1 MCVKMRYPVRAGVLD
16 VGKDSG
22 LKRRR
27 YFEINNTN
35 APSFVKS
42 LRSSQ
47 EVVQMEENP
56 NQFAN
61 PLDDEAREMEGPR
74 DAPNSNALDLQD

>member
-1 MCVKMRYPVRAGVLD
+1 
-16 VGKDSG
+16 
-22 LKRRR
+22 
-27 YFEINNTN
+27 
-35 APSFVKS
+35 
-42 LRSSQ
+42 
-47 EVVQMEENP
+47 MEENP